1 LIYFEQLI
9 FKQPCNHSRRTNTG
23 AKAMNAYLLGKA
35 VEYHGKELFER
46 ILEQNNCRL
55 DGPSESS
62 EGAGGETA
70 TQSDRTIE

>member
-1 LIYFEQLI
+1 
-9 FKQPCNHSRRTNTG
+9 
-23 AKAMNAYLLGKA
+23 MNAYLLGKA